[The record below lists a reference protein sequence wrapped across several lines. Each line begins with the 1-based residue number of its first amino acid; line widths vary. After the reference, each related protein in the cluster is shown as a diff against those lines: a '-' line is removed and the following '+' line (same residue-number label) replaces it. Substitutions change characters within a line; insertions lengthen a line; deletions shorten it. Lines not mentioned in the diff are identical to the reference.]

1 LLEKEMKEI
10 ERKFLVK
17 DSSIIMNCVFDE
29 IKQTYLFNELNKSL
43 RIRLKNES
51 AFLTIKG
58 NQEGISRDEFEYE
71 IPKID
76 AIEMIERFNLKVISK
91 RRYYLIAQNLTW
103 EIDVFEEKLKG
114 LVVAEIELPFEHFE
128 FEVPDWIGEE
138 VTFDPSYLNAEL
150 FKKL

>member
-1 LLEKEMKEI
+1 MKEI